1 MITCSHHNER
11 SVDSAD
17 VALLMNERAF
27 VAELDQGCPVVVVLP
42 GPGCSH
48 GGRKSP
54 TPMMAR

>member
-27 VAELDQGCPVVVVLP
+27 VAELYQGCPVVVVLP
-42 GPGCSH
+42 GAGCSH
-48 GGRKSP
+48 GGR
-54 TPMMAR
+54 